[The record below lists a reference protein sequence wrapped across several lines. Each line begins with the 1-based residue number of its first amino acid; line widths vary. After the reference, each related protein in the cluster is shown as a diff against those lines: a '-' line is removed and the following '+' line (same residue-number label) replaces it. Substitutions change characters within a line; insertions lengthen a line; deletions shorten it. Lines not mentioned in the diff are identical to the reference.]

1 MRKLTVSIIVVVIST
16 AILAISGIGVA
27 LGLENQDAFCASCH
41 TEPESKYYGQSTQ
54 SNATT
59 LAAYHAQKQTACI
72 DCHSGGGTLGRAVGL
87 RQGAHDLMLYL
98 SGNYH
103 RPAITTNPLGD
114 DSCTKCHDRT
124 LTTNHIG
131 ASRTSHYHTYLLQ
144 WQAVDPQA
152 AKCATCHTAHVPN
165 LASLMFMSQ
174 GKVSKL
180 CDDCHTALSGQILK

>member
-1 MRKLTVSIIVVVIST
+1 MIVVVIGAALLS
-16 AILAISGIGVA
+16 ISGISLA
-27 LGLENQDAFCASCH
+27 LALENQDSLCASCH
-41 TEPESKYYGQSTQ
+41 TEPESKYYLQSTQ
-54 SNATT
+54 ANATT
-59 LAAYHAQKQTACI
+59 LAAYHAQKQTTCI
-72 DCHSGGGTLGRAVGL
+72 DCHSGGGTFGRTVGL
-87 RQGAHDLMLYL
+87 RQGAHDLMMYL

-103 RPAITTNPLGD
+103 RPAITTNSLGD

-124 LTTNHIG
+124 LTTNRIG
-131 ASRTSHYHTYLLQ
+131 ASRAMNSHYHTYLPQ

-180 CDDCHTALSGQILK
+180 CDDCHTALSGQVK